1 MKKSRKSRKTSDG
14 NKHTTGKGTRKNSMS
29 TSKMVTSE
37 DRFDVKIPK
46 NSKIYQYL
54 DVDNID
60 IKIPIYRRLELIL
73 DIAEQSRYDRAEEEF
88 NRFMDTINKLYPE
101 KAAQIEKLR
110 ALILWH
116 ILDEQEL
123 TDHYYEKLKEL

>member
-1 MKKSRKSRKTSDG
+1 MKDSRKCLKTSDG
-14 NKHTTGKGTRKNSMS
+14 NKHYNGMSTRKNSMS
-29 TSKMVTSE
+29 TSKMRTSE
-37 DRFDVKIPK
+37 DRFDIKIPK
-46 NSKIYQYL
+46 NSKIFQYL

-73 DIAEQSRYDRAEEEF
+73 DIAEQTRYDRAEEEF
-88 NRFMDTINKLYPE
+88 EHFMSTITKLYPE

-123 TDHYYEKLKEL
+123 TDNYYEKLKEL